1 MMVPIQPMN
10 DEGSIQLSTLKQI
23 IQQRKKKYDSLFLRF
38 VWCKNSCFKK
48 SSHTQKLPFLQLNC
62 RDWVLRDFI
71 VLNESISRHQPGHIS
86 NRHLHHPFIKRNVQS
101 LDFVFLCACSLNG
114 GNYLNS
120 FTTISHTIHS
130 RHFWRLHNFYTH
142 VFSWIQTCSGYNWI
156 LEKNGKVAKAFNT
169 CPQLMTTTQDFTKSF
184 IGIET
189 LKADVLLQ
197 IHVTILEISRDIFV
211 KWVKEPMK
219 SSLWVRILLASTVAW
234 CWTTS

>member
-1 MMVPIQPMN
+1 MQ
-10 DEGSIQLSTLKQI
+10 KF
-23 IQQRKKKYDSLFLRF
+23 LFQK
-38 VWCKNSCFKK
+38 VI
-48 SSHTQKLPFLQLNC
+48 SHTKASFSTAELSRLGPARLHSFERIHLKA
-62 RDWVLRDFI
+62 
-71 VLNESISRHQPGHIS
+71 RHQPGHIS